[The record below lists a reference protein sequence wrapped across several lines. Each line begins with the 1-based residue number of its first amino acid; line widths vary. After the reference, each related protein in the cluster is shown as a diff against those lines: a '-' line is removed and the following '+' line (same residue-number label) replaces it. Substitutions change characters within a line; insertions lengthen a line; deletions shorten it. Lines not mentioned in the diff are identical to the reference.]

1 MKNFTCLILITL
13 AIGFSMSAVCDA
25 GTSTHPDSNV
35 LSTRLNVLLAGTVPL
50 TGGAA
55 SSVIGTCGAATVAAS
70 TMCCIDSQVK
80 TAVSTQITMIK
91 TNLVAFGNAA
101 FKIGK
106 MWEKIGLLVN
116 ASTVN
121 TTIDTFTTE
130 ASGAALATLKIFT
143 TYTPAM
149 FKTDFANY
157 KEQAPTCFTGYS
169 NVIQKAACY
178 ACQPTAGTT
187 LGATTYPGLL
197 LSADANGPSAKIS
210 VATCDEWAIACNKVW
225 FFYHK
230 AGWFV
235 QTIGALSKKKDA
247 AYVAT
252 FPANNAA
259 IYYGTGTFADIDT
272 AITNCKL
279 DSATATNAACTAANR
294 VTVCQAFASLFVAS
308 TDARMG
314 IGRSDPAILNTAAF
328 TSRRL
333 LAAAPLDG
341 SVSVDATGID
351 LTASNSKVYPPT
363 AAVTLVAADVTSWS
377 DGYVAPVVNAT
388 TTNTSTTS
396 NSSTSASTSSANV
409 LIGTIISALFAVALL
424 N

>member
-13 AIGFSMSAVCDA
+13 AIGFSMSAVCDTA
-25 GTSTHPDSNV
+25 TSTNPDSNV
-35 LSTRLNVLLAGTVPL
+35 ISTRLNVLSATTVALATA
-50 TGGAA
+50 GATA
-55 SSVIGTCGAATVAAS
+55 SVVGVCGATTVAAG
-70 TMCCIDSQVK
+70 TMCCVDAQVK
-80 TAVSTQITMIK
+80 AVVSTQITMIK

-157 KEQAPTCFTGYS
+157 KDQAPTCFTGYS

-178 ACQPTAGTT
+178 ACLPNGGT
-187 LGATTYPGLL
+187 GAPTYPGLL
-197 LSADANGPSAKIS
+197 LATDANGPSAKIS

-235 QTIGALSKKKDA
+235 QTIGALSKKKDS
-247 AYVAT
+247 AYTAT

-294 VTVCQAFASLFVAS
+294 VTVCQAFASLFVTS

-314 IGRSDPAILNTAAF
+314 IGRSDAAILGTAAF

-333 LAAAPLDG
+333 LAAAALDG

-351 LTASNSKVYPPT
+351 LTASNTKVYPPT
-363 AAVTLVAADVTSWS
+363 AAVTLIAADVSSWS
-377 DGYVAPVVNAT
+377 DGYVTPVVNAT
-388 TTNTSTTS
+388 TNTTTTS